1 MPASRPITGIDLS
14 TGGPYSA
21 LAWGDGNNDDTAVI
35 QAALNVCG
43 LIKVPAGTY
52 NLTSTLSI
60 PPIDGAGIIGDG
72 AAIKNV
78 QASTA
83 GTVFVANFASGDII
97 TCPQHL
103 THPTFRGFVLDR
115 SVTPTSGIGLNLSII
130 CDAALIDDVWSK
142 HSVIGFYF
150 GTTGYSSANN
160 LHAEANTSHGFQIVG
175 QWQLSKLVALL
186 NGGCGFYV
194 AGIISGGN
202 SNGQWT
208 GLATFGNGSHGIWI
222 DGSVNAVHS
231 IRISDSF
238 IGADGGHGIL
248 DDSHSS
254 TPNLYTNVYVEGEP
268 GDGFNFTANAGNVSL
283 VNCVASCLGSGVKS
297 FAAATSIHGGQ
308 FMQNHSY
315 GVWIVQNHAS
325 IVGANISGNMAYG
338 IGASFGVNGLAV
350 AGCRLAGNTSGPFDT
365 SVASG
370 VQLAANVGGAFPA
383 V

>member
-1 MPASRPITGIDLS
+1 M
-14 TGGPYSA
+14 
-21 LAWGDGNNDDTAVI
+21 
-35 QAALNVCG
+35 
-43 LIKVPAGTY
+43 
-52 NLTSTLSI
+52 TSF
-60 PPIDGAGIIGDG
+60 P
-72 AAIKNV
+72 
-78 QASTA
+78 
-83 GTVFVANFASGDII
+83 
-97 TCPQHL
+97 
-103 THPTFRGFVLDR
+103 
-115 SVTPTSGIGLNLSII
+115 
-130 CDAALIDDVWSK
+130 
-142 HSVIGFYF
+142 
-150 GTTGYSSANN
+150 
-160 LHAEANTSHGFQIVG
+160 NTSHGFQIVG

-308 FMQNHSY
+308 FMQNQLWRLDRAEPSFDSRSQYQRQHGLWHRRERRREWAGGGWLSPRWQRLRAVRY
-315 GVWIVQNHAS
+315 VGGVGRAACGQRRWRVS
-325 IVGANISGNMAYG
+325 
-338 IGASFGVNGLAV
+338 
-350 AGCRLAGNTSGPFDT
+350 CRLGEGVVPSRSFNFVAQGCGSVPAGEARSYPPPPPRLQRAAVGPQSGRT
-365 SVASG
+365 R
-370 VQLAANVGGAFPA
+370 LL
-383 V
+383 